1 MIVGVTGASGF
12 IGKKTIKILKD
23 SGHEVKRF
31 VRREVKNDDEIYW
44 SPAKK
49 EIEKDKFQELDAII
63 HLAGESIAP
72 QDILGFLPFAG
83 GRWSKERKS
92 RIYWSRK
99 WASDLFVDTYKSC
112 EKYPKIFITA
122 SGNDIYGDHG
132 DEIVTEQTSF
142 NRGQFLQ
149 MVAEECWEEPL
160 YEIEK
165 MGVRVMKCRAG
176 IVLGKGNIATEIFTL
191 ISKLNLS
198 GPIGD
203 GKQYFSWVSVYDM
216 AEAFVFCL
224 ENENINGAV
233 NVTAPEPLQQKEF
246 SRAIAKIMDK
256 AFFAPPL
263 PPIIMRLA
271 VGWELGEQLG
281 LNSIRA
287 IPQKLLKEGFQFKNP
302 TLETLKED
310 FN

>member
-49 EIEKDKFQELDAII
+49 EIDKDKFQELDAII

-92 RIYWSRK
+92 RIY
-99 WASDLFVDTYKSC
+99 
-112 EKYPKIFITA
+112 
-122 SGNDIYGDHG
+122 GDHG
-132 DEIVTEQTSF
+132 DEIVTEETSF

-176 IVLGKGNIATEIFTL
+176 IVLGKGNIATQIFTL

-224 ENENINGAV
+224 ENENIDGAV

-287 IPQKLLKEGFQFKNP
+287 IPQKLLKEGFKFKNP
-302 TLETLKED
+302 TLKTMKDD
-310 FN
+310 FI

>member
-12 IGKKTIKILKD
+12 IGRQTVQLLKE
-23 SGHEVKRF
+23 SGHDVRKF

-49 EIEKDKFQELDAII
+49 EIDIEKFQELDAIL

-72 QDILGFLPFAG
+72 QEILGFLPFAG

-99 WASDLFVDTYKSC
+99 WASDLFVETFKNSDKFPS
-112 EKYPKIFITA
+112 IFITA

-132 DEIVTEQTSF
+132 DEIVTEDTSF

-165 MGVRVMKCRAG
+165 LGVRVLKCRSG
-176 IVLGKGNIATEIFTL
+176 IVLGKGNIATQIFTL
-191 ISKLNLS
+191 ITKLNNEHTTEENTKVIILAKKNTNKLRLCETIHS
-198 GPIGD
+198 DPINEI
-203 GKQYFSWVSVYDM
+203 F
-216 AEAFVFCL
+216 FVTLDEIDCL
-224 ENENINGAV
+224 RDPFTIN
-233 NVTAPEPLQQKEF
+233 F
-246 SRAIAKIMDK
+246 
-256 AFFAPPL
+256 
-263 PPIIMRLA
+263 
-271 VGWELGEQLG
+271 
-281 LNSIRA
+281 
-287 IPQKLLKEGFQFKNP
+287 
-302 TLETLKED
+302 
-310 FN
+310 

>member
-12 IGKKTIKILKD
+12 IGRQTVQLLKE
-23 SGHEVKRF
+23 SGHDVRKF

-49 EIEKDKFQELDAII
+49 EIDIEKFQELDAIL

-72 QDILGFLPFAG
+72 QEILGFLPFAG

-99 WASDLFVDTYKSC
+99 WASDLFVETFKNSDKFPS
-112 EKYPKIFITA
+112 IFITA

-132 DEIVTEQTSF
+132 DEIVTEDTSF

-165 MGVRVMKCRAG
+165 LGVRVLKCRSG
-176 IVLGKGNIATEIFTL
+176 IVLGKGNIATQIFTL
-191 ISKLNLS
+191 ITKLNLAS
-198 GPIGD
+198 AIGD
-203 GKQYFSWVSVYDM
+203 GKQFFSWVSVYDV
-216 AEAFVFCL
+216 AEAYLFCL
-224 ENENINGAV
+224 ENPKISGAV
-233 NVTAPEPLQQKEF
+233 NVTAPEPLEQKVF
-246 SRAIAKIMDK
+246 AQTIAKLMNK
-256 AFFAPPL
+256 AFFAPPVPAIL
-263 PPIIMRLA
+263 MRLA

-287 IPQKLLKEGFQFKNP
+287 IPQKHLKEGFKFKNP
-302 TLETLKED
+302 TLETMKDD
-310 FN
+310 FS

>member
-12 IGKKTIKILKD
+12 IGRQTVQLLKE
-23 SGHEVKRF
+23 SGHDVRKF

-49 EIEKDKFQELDAII
+49 EIDIEKFQELDAIL

-72 QDILGFLPFAG
+72 QEILGFLPFAG

-99 WASDLFVDTYKSC
+99 WASDLFVETFKNSDKFPS
-112 EKYPKIFITA
+112 IFITA

-132 DEIVTEQTSF
+132 DEIVTEDTSF

-165 MGVRVMKCRAG
+165 LGVRVLKCRSG
-176 IVLGKGNIATEIFTL
+176 IVLGKGNIATQIFTL
-191 ISKLNLS
+191 ITKLNLAS
-198 GPIGD
+198 AIGD
-203 GKQYFSWVSVYDM
+203 GKQFFSWVSVYDV
-216 AEAFVFCL
+216 AEAYLFCL
-224 ENENINGAV
+224 EF
-233 NVTAPEPLQQKEF
+233 T
-246 SRAIAKIMDK
+246 
-256 AFFAPPL
+256 
-263 PPIIMRLA
+263 
-271 VGWELGEQLG
+271 
-281 LNSIRA
+281 
-287 IPQKLLKEGFQFKNP
+287 
-302 TLETLKED
+302 
-310 FN
+310 